1 MYILSYNIPY
11 KDLDMAMEKL
21 QIHNIY
27 NVFYESPLEITTD
40 DYGYGYIEK
49 DDDGNIVGMWADYIE
64 KDDEDITLK
73 VAMDDTEGEL
83 NEFIELVD
91 SILGVKH
98 IALEENNTDYTT
110 FEFPAIH
117 LDDTWVIASPDE
129 EYPNKKQINFISQG
143 AFGTG
148 MHETT
153 QDILRLI
160 LNKLDLK
167 DKSVLDIGTGSGI
180 LSIAASL
187 TGAAKVDA
195 VDIRDITDE
204 VELNASLNNITN
216 IKAIVGNILEDE
228 SQIDESYDW
237 IFINIGGEETKM
249 FMEFINKHLNENGD
263 LLVSGLVEWSFD
275 EVKANVEKYGFEFIE
290 KYQTNE
296 WCTATFKK
304 R

>member
-1 MYILSYNIPY
+1 MYILSYKIPY

-40 DYGYGYIEK
+40 DYGYG
-49 DDDGNIVGMWADYIE
+49 YIE

-129 EYPNKKQINFISQG
+129 EYRNKKQINFISQG

>member
-49 DDDGNIVGMWADYIE
+49 DD
-64 KDDEDITLK
+64 EDITLK
-73 VAMDDTEGEL
+73 VAMEDTEGEL

>member
-49 DDDGNIVGMWADYIE
+49 DD
-64 KDDEDITLK
+64 EDITLK
-73 VAMDDTEGEL
+73 VAMEDTEGEL

-98 IALEENNTDYTT
+98 IGLEENTNDYTT

-148 MHETT
+148 MHEIT

-187 TGAAKVDA
+187 TGAKKVDA

>member
-49 DDDGNIVGMWADYIE
+49 DD
-64 KDDEDITLK
+64 EDITLK

-98 IALEENNTDYTT
+98 IGLEENNTDYTT

-129 EYPNKKQINFISQG
+129 EYPNKNQINFISQG

-304 R
+304 I

>member
-1 MYILSYNIPY
+1 MYILSYKIPY

-40 DYGYGYIEK
+40 DYGYG
-49 DDDGNIVGMWADYIE
+49 YIE

>member
-49 DDDGNIVGMWADYIE
+49 DD
-64 KDDEDITLK
+64 EDITLK
-73 VAMDDTEGEL
+73 VAMEDTEGEL

-98 IALEENNTDYTT
+98 IGLEENTNDYTT

-117 LDDTWVIASPDE
+117 IDDTWVIASPEE
-129 EYPNKKQINFISQG
+129 EYPNKNKINFISQG

-148 MHETT
+148 LHETT

-160 LNKLDLK
+160 LNKLELN
-167 DKSVLDIGTGSGI
+167 DKTVLDIGTGSGI
-180 LSIAASL
+180 LSIAASF
-187 TGAAKVDA
+187 TGAKKVDA

-204 VELNASLNNITN
+204 VELNASLNNINN

-228 SQIDESYDW
+228 SQIDEFYDW

-249 FMEFINKHLNENGD
+249 FMEFINNHLNKNGN

-275 EVKANVEKYGFEFIE
+275 EVKANVEKYGFKFIE

-296 WCTATFKK
+296 WCTAIFKK
-304 R
+304 SK

>member
-49 DDDGNIVGMWADYIE
+49 DD
-64 KDDEDITLK
+64 EDITLK
-73 VAMDDTEGEL
+73 VAMEDTEGEL

-98 IALEENNTDYTT
+98 IGLEENTNDYTT

-117 LDDTWVIASPDE
+117 LDDTWVIASPEE
-129 EYPNKKQINFISQG
+129 EYPNKNKINFISQG

-148 MHETT
+148 LHETT

-160 LNKLDLK
+160 LNKLELN
-167 DKSVLDIGTGSGI
+167 DKTVLDIGTGSGI
-180 LSIAASL
+180 LSIAASF
-187 TGAAKVDA
+187 TGAKKVDA

-204 VELNASLNNITN
+204 VELNASLNNINN

-228 SQIDESYDW
+228 SQIDEFYDW

>member
-49 DDDGNIVGMWADYIE
+49 DD
-64 KDDEDITLK
+64 EDITLK
-73 VAMDDTEGEL
+73 VAMEDTEGEL

-98 IALEENNTDYTT
+98 IGLEENTTDYTT

-167 DKSVLDIGTGSGI
+167 DKTVLDIGTGSGI
-180 LSIAASL
+180 LSIAASF
-187 TGAAKVDA
+187 TGAKKVDA

-204 VELNASLNNITN
+204 VELNASLNNINN

-228 SQIDESYDW
+228 SQIDEFYDW

>member
-40 DYGYGYIEK
+40 DYGYG
-49 DDDGNIVGMWADYIE
+49 YIE

-117 LDDTWVIASPDE
+117 VDDTWVIASPDE